1 MAMTSFWVR
10 SFAVGLACLAGAGS
24 LGWTQAQAE
33 LLQVKLTGS
42 LTTEGKNGGGVTTP
56 FAGSFD
62 VDTSVG
68 LEHVLNLTG
77 YPDGAISN
85 VSISAF
91 GFSFSAADIVD
102 FVFLDP
108 QPTSPALVSLEDLQ
122 SGATPSI
129 GISFQNGTAQ
139 FTFGSVQC
147 GRNDCIIPNDLAFA
161 SGDGTLF
168 AQGSFSASVVAA
180 TPTVPEP
187 STWGMLLLG
196 FAGLGLAG
204 YRQTRK
210 VRVARSELAASPH
223 RD

>member
-1 MAMTSFWVR
+1 MAITSLWVK
-10 SFAVGLACLAGAGS
+10 SFAAGLACLAGAGS

-42 LTTEGKNGGGVTTP
+42 LTIATKNCGGATTP

-68 LEHVLNLTG
+68 LQHTLNLTA

-91 GFSFSAADIVD
+91 GVSFSAADIVD
-102 FVFLDP
+102 IAPDP
-108 QPTSPALVSLEDLQ
+108 RSISAALFSLEDLQ

-129 GISFQNGTAQ
+129 AIIFENATAELDI
-139 FTFGSVQC
+139 GGVRC
-147 GRNDCIIPNDLAFA
+147 GRNGDCIVPQGLSFTFE
-161 SGDGTLF
+161 DGSSSAEGPL
-168 AQGSFSASVVAA
+168 SASVVAA

-187 STWGMLLLG
+187 STWAMLLLG
-196 FAGLGLAG
+196 FAGLSLAG

-210 VRVARSELAASPH
+210 VRVASAAN
-223 RD
+223 

>member
-1 MAMTSFWVR
+1 MGMTSLWVK
-10 SFAVGLACLAGAGS
+10 SFAAGLACLAGAGS

-42 LTTEGKNGGGVTTP
+42 LTIPSKNGGGVATP

-68 LEHVLNLTG
+68 LQHILNLTG

-91 GFSFSAADIVD
+91 GVSFSAADIVNIAP
-102 FVFLDP
+102 DP
-108 QPTSPALVSLEDLQ
+108 QSTSGALFSLEDLQ

-129 GISFQNGTAQ
+129 GIVFENATAELDI
-139 FTFGSVQC
+139 GSILC
-147 GRNDCIIPNDLAFA
+147 GRDGDCIIPNVLNFTLEDGA
-161 SGDGTLF
+161 SS
-168 AQGSFSASVVAA
+168 AEGSFSASVVAA

-187 STWGMLLLG
+187 STWAMLLLG

-210 VRVARSELAASPH
+210 VLVVSAAN
-223 RD
+223 

>member
-1 MAMTSFWVR
+1 MAMTSLWVK
-10 SFAVGLACLAGAGS
+10 SFAAGLACLAGAGS

-42 LTTEGKNGGGVTTP
+42 LTTDSKNGGGVTTP

-91 GFSFSAADIVD
+91 GVSFSAADIVD
-102 FVFLDP
+102 LVILDP
-108 QPTSPALVSLEDLQ
+108 QPASAALFSSEDLK

-129 GISFQNGTAQ
+129 AIAFESATAQ
-139 FTFGSVQC
+139 FGFGSVRC
-147 GRNDCIIPNDLAFA
+147 GRNGDCIVPNDLFFT
-161 SGDGTLF
+161 SGDGTLS
-168 AQGSFSASVVAA
+168 AEGSFSASVVAA

-187 STWGMLLLG
+187 STWVMLLLG

-204 YRQTRK
+204 YQETRK
-210 VRVARSELAASPH
+210 VRVASAAN
-223 RD
+223 

>member
-1 MAMTSFWVR
+1 MAMTSLWVK
-10 SFAVGLACLAGAGS
+10 SFAAGLACLAGAGS

-42 LTTEGKNGGGVTTP
+42 LTTVSKDGGGATTP

-68 LEHVLNLTG
+68 LEHVLNITE
-77 YPDGAISN
+77 YPDAAISN

-91 GFSFSAADIVD
+91 GVSFSAADIVD
-102 FVFLDP
+102 IVLLDP
-108 QPTSPALVSLEDLQ
+108 QPTSAALFSLGDLQ
-122 SGATPSI
+122 SGATPSLSITFENATATLGI
-129 GISFQNGTAQ
+129 GN
-139 FTFGSVQC
+139 VQC
-147 GRNDCIIPNDLAFA
+147 GRNGECIVPNIAAF
-161 SGDGTLF
+161 SFEDGTLG

-187 STWGMLLLG
+187 STWAMLLLG

-210 VRVARSELAASPH
+210 VRVASAAN
-223 RD
+223 